1 MISFLKERYSK
12 MKTIGVLTSGG
23 DSQGMNAAVRAVV
36 RTALNE
42 GFRVMGINK
51 GYNGL
56 INGDITELN
65 YTSVSNT
72 LSSGGTFLK
81 TARCLEFK
89 EEAGIL
95 KAVETCK
102 KFGID
107 GIVVLG
113 GDGIF
118 QRSQRSDASR
128 GALRGDARHDRQR
141 HRMQRLYNRL

>member
-65 YTSVSNT
+65 YTSV
-72 LSSGGTFLK
+72 
-81 TARCLEFK
+81 
-89 EEAGIL
+89 
-95 KAVETCK
+95 
-102 KFGID
+102 
-107 GIVVLG
+107 
-113 GDGIF
+113 
-118 QRSQRSDASR
+118 
-128 GALRGDARHDRQR
+128 
-141 HRMQRLYNRL
+141 